1 METTSDRVS
10 KYGKSV
16 ITNFYILVRITGMYD
31 SMNNTI
37 LNVAKRLLSDIEFLL
52 RETGEFTIK
61 IIQGTFF
68 IDGTRVKAGVSD
80 IESFTLLA
88 DELGNKMV
96 GMLDFKTPVN
106 ATDLLNLAYAIR
118 AGHEFTD
125 IQSSLELKLTR
136 SITLGGPV
144 VLQEEEEIDM
154 KDSKAVARR
163 AYDKTVSAM
172 REMDKSVKAGKRTK
186 IKRIKRALQFVVDSI
201 LTDESNLLTFVLS
214 RTFKHYYYYHS
225 VNVSILSV
233 ALGKRIG
240 FDRVA
245 LRTLAMAALL
255 HDFGKVAIPMSILD
269 KKTDFTAPE
278 QELIKRHP
286 VDGIKVIMKSFGLN
300 ETSILSMIVSFEH
313 HMKLDHSG
321 YPATSETKM
330 PNLFSRIVSIADDY
344 DSLIS
349 GRVYERKRLRLDDAL
364 ARMLGGSGTIYDP
377 SLMKAFSE
385 LFEEDN
391 LGGHPIMQP
400 AKKISSL

>member
-1 METTSDRVS
+1 METASDRVS
-10 KYGKSV
+10 RYGKSV

-37 LNVAKRLLSDIEFLL
+37 LNVAKRLLSDMEFLL
-52 RETGEFTIK
+52 QETGEFTIK

-68 IDGTRVKAGVSD
+68 IDGTRIKAGVSE
-80 IESFTLLA
+80 IENFTLLA
-88 DELGNKMV
+88 DKLSSKMIGV
-96 GMLDFKTPVN
+96 LDFRTPVS

-118 AGHEFTD
+118 AGQEFTD
-125 IQSSLELKLTR
+125 IQSTLELKLSR

-144 VLQEEEEIDM
+144 VLQKEEEIDM
-154 KDSKAVARR
+154 KDSEAVARR
-163 AYDKTVSAM
+163 AYNKTVSAM

-186 IKRIKRALQFVVDSI
+186 LKRIKRALQFVVDSI
-201 LTDESNLLTFVLS
+201 LMDESNLLRFVLS

-278 QELIKRHP
+278 QELIKRHS
-286 VDGIKVIMKSFGLN
+286 VDGIKVILKSFGLN

-313 HMKLDHSG
+313 HMKLDLSG
-321 YPATSETKM
+321 YPVPSETRM

-349 GRVYERKRLRLDDAL
+349 GKVYERTRLRLDDAL
-364 ARMLGGSGTIYDP
+364 ARMLRGSGTIYDP
-377 SLMKAFSE
+377 SLMKAFSG

-391 LGGHPIMQP
+391 IGGHPIMQP
-400 AKKISSL
+400 VKKISSL